1 MKEEKAAR
9 MESGFGRRQQVRAR
23 FDSWVEIAVSG
34 ASGMRLRGSGRDL
47 CADGIGLCVDD
58 FAPPKATRVMS
69 EFLLPGITLPI
80 AIPGVVAWVDEE
92 RARLGVRFVG
102 VDPGLAEL
110 LSSYVEGRL

>member
-1 MKEEKAAR
+1 M
-9 MESGFGRRQQVRAR
+9 MQDVQGRRQKARAQ
-23 FDSWVEIAVSG
+23 FNSWVEIA
-34 ASGMRLRGSGRDL
+34 ANGMRIRGSGRDL

-58 FAPPKATRVMS
+58 FAPPKETRVMS

-92 RARLGVRFVG
+92 RAQLGVRFVG